1 MNASNIATTLKTD
14 GVTLVENVLS
24 SDQCQRL
31 LAGIEWGFQ
40 NHEGP
45 LPMQRQRIYEW
56 FREHPI
62 FIELLEHPL
71 ATAVADACLG
81 PEYHLICAE
90 TTRNVKD
97 NHFLEGVKNIH
108 QDHCFFPEDPE
119 LLEDMKTRIYGITAQ
134 WVAHDIPA
142 EMGPTEFIVG
152 SHEGDRPYTNDEAPS
167 SISFVNHFPKGS
179 LVFYDHRTWHRGTD
193 NHADRP
199 RDLMQNCYALH
210 AVDKVQI
217 RTPHDD
223 GSERY
228 VPCVELIENGSDIIR
243 KLLSPL

>member
-1 MNASNIATTLKTD
+1 MNATDIVSSLKTD
-14 GVTLVENVLS
+14 GVTFVEDAMS
-24 SDQCQRL
+24 DDQCQQL
-31 LAGIEWGFQ
+31 LDGTEWGFQ
-40 NHEGP
+40 NRQGP

-71 ATAVADACLG
+71 VFEVANTCLG
-81 PEYHLICAE
+81 PDYHLICAE
-90 TTRNVKD
+90 TTRNKKD
-97 NHFLEGVKNIH
+97 DHFLAAVKNIH
-108 QDHCFFPEDPE
+108 QDHCFFPEDPD
-119 LLEDMKTRIYGITAQ
+119 LLEDMQTRMYGFTAQ

-152 SHEGDRPYTNDEAPS
+152 SHEGGRRYTNEEAS
-167 SISFVNHFPKGS
+167 SEISFLNHFPKGS

-193 NHADRP
+193 NHTSIP

-210 AVDKVQI
+210 AIDKVQI
-217 RTPHDD
+217 RTPQAD
-223 GSERY
+223 GSEVY
-228 VPCVELIENGSDIIR
+228 VPCTDLIEVGSDTIR